1 MSFEFDTSATVFDR
15 SDLRT
20 LRASFTRALTALEVS
35 RIMDAEAKA
44 ELAKL
49 VFHLGRDRILEGT
62 GLKYRG
68 AEQGIADEASAFLDE
83 VHGVALVA

>member
-1 MSFEFDTSATVFDR
+1 MSFEFDTTAAVFDH

-20 LRASFTRALTALEVS
+20 LRASYTRALTALEVS
-35 RIMDAEAKA
+35 RVMDDEAKA

-49 VFHLGRDRILEGT
+49 VFHLGRDRMLEGT

-68 AEQGIADEASAFLDE
+68 ADQSIADEASAFLDE

>member
-1 MSFEFDTSATVFDR
+1 MTYEFDTSAAIFDR

-20 LRASFTRALTALEVS
+20 LRASYARAFSALEIS
-35 RIMDAEAKA
+35 RIMDQDAKA

-62 GLKYRG
+62 GLKYAG
-68 AEQGIADEASAFLDE
+68 ADASIADEASDFLGE
-83 VHGVALVA
+83 VHGIAMCA